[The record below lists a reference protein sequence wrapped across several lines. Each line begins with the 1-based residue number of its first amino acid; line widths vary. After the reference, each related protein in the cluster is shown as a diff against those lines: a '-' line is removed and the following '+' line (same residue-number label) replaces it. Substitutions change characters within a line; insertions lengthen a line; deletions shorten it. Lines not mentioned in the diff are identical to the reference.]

1 MVSPMTNADGET
13 PPTRDRTVDIAVEGQ
28 HIEGTVVAPDPSTP
42 GVLFVHGWGGSQ
54 NHYLARAREIAQL
67 GCVCLTFDLRGHGS
81 TQEQQHTVTRED
93 SLKDVLAA
101 YDALAGQ
108 RGVDPE
114 SILVIGSS
122 YGGYLAAILTELR
135 PVRWLALRVPAL
147 YKDED
152 WALPKEE
159 LRKYGLAEYRR
170 GPVKPDENRALKACA
185 AFEGDVLI
193 LESEHDD
200 IVPHPVIEN
209 YRNAFGKAHSLTYRV
224 IEGADH
230 GLSKPFWQQAYTTV
244 LVNWATEMVLGARGE
259 GNVARLSPATPRP
272 TSPALSR

>member
-1 MVSPMTNADGET
+1 MAGAAA
-13 PPTRDRTVDIAVEGQ
+13 RTTTSRG
-28 HIEGTVVAPDPSTP
+28 
-42 GVLFVHGWGGSQ
+42 
-54 NHYLARAREIAQL
+54 RARSRNSAA
-67 GCVCLTFDLRGHGS
+67 S
-81 TQEQQHTVTRED
+81 

-170 GPVKPDENRALKACA
+170 GPVKPDQNRALKACA

-193 LESEHDD
+193 LESEG
-200 IVPHPVIEN
+200 PHGPCDLLV
-209 YRNAFGKAHSLTYRV
+209 RVGLLPTYPPPLSM
-224 IEGADH
+224 ADH
-230 GLSKPFWQQAYTTV
+230 VGRV
-244 LVNWATEMVLGARGE
+244 L
-259 GNVARLSPATPRP
+259 
-272 TSPALSR
+272 